1 MLFRRHPKSFVD
13 LTHRHPIIETKPDA
27 YTSAPDRCWTYHQ
40 ICCTYHATFALGQ
53 IVRLEDQSKFHQ
65 IFTGRV
71 SEVVEHYKDVFVVH
85 VTPLDYEPTNP
96 LAPPPVRLTLSTHVL
111 SLPKHLR
118 FLRWC
123 KKRTKCL
130 RKFKATEP
138 DAIMRSLD
146 DFQKQLDGMDSF
158 GNSVVEFGSEILVRS
173 SQDRRYDEILSLV
186 RGLDPLPDFF

>member
-1 MLFRRHPKSFVD
+1 
-13 LTHRHPIIETKPDA
+13 
-27 YTSAPDRCWTYHQ
+27 
-40 ICCTYHATFALGQ
+40 TYHATFSLGQ

-71 SEVVEHYKDVFVVH
+71 SEVVEHYKDVLVVH

-123 KKRTKCL
+123 KKRAKCL

-158 GNSVVEFGSEILVRS
+158 GNSAVEFGSEILSTMRVLGL
-173 SQDRRYDEILSLV
+173 ILYTIYALALYILKILRTISVQVPQSVLENNESCNTN
-186 RGLDPLPDFF
+186 